1 MIREEIRQLETGKR
15 ELRKF
20 GLLVG
25 AVFTLLGVW
34 FWWRGKGRYPYFLAP
49 GAVLVVLGTV
59 APRVLRL
66 IYVGWMS
73 LAFLLGFAV
82 SNILL
87 TLFFYV
93 IVTPVGLLARL
104 WAAALGAGAVGL
116 GVRFLLAALP
126 STRLAAITK
135 AAAVFGS
142 LPFT

>member
-1 MIREEIRQLETGKR
+1 
-15 ELRKF
+15 
-20 GLLVG
+20 LVG

-49 GAVLVVLGTV
+49 GAVLLGLGAG
-59 APRVLRL
+59 APRALRL

-104 WAAALGAGAVGL
+104 AGKD
-116 GVRFLLAALP
+116 FLNRKLDGQ
-126 STRLAAITK
+126 T
-135 AAAVFGS
+135 GS
-142 LPFT
+142 YWIMRDRSVPEQKKNYEQQF

>member
-1 MIREEIRQLETGKR
+1 MIREEIKQLKTGAQ
-15 ELRKF
+15 ELRRF

-49 GAVLVVLGTV
+49 GAVLLGLGAG
-59 APRVLRL
+59 APRALRL

-93 IVTPVGLLARL
+93 IVTPVGLVARL
-104 WAAALGAGAVGL
+104 AGKD
-116 GVRFLLAALP
+116 FLNRKLDGQ
-126 STRLAAITK
+126 T
-135 AAAVFGS
+135 GS
-142 LPFT
+142 YWIMRDRSVPEQKKNYEQQF

>member
-1 MIREEIRQLETGKR
+1 MLREEIKQLKTGAH

-49 GAVLVVLGTV
+49 GAMLVVFGTV

-66 IYVGWMS
+66 IYIGWMS
-73 LAFLLGFAV
+73 LAFLLGFVV

-87 TLFFYV
+87 TLFFYLV
-93 IVTPVGLLARL
+93 VTPIGLLARL
-104 WAAALGAGAVGL
+104 AGKD
-116 GVRFLLAALP
+116 FLNRKLDAQ
-126 STRLAAITK
+126 TK
-135 AAAVFGS
+135 SYWIMRGRSSPEQKKNYDQQF
-142 LPFT
+142 

>member
-25 AVFTLLGVW
+25 AVFTLLGIW
-34 FWWRGKGRYPYFLAP
+34 FWWRGKGSYPYFLAP

-93 IVTPVGLLARL
+93 IVTPVGLVARL
-104 WAAALGAGAVGL
+104 AGKD
-116 GVRFLLAALP
+116 FLNRKLDGQTESYWIMRDRSAP
-126 STRLAAITK
+126 EQK
-135 AAAVFGS
+135 KNYEQQF
-142 LPFT
+142 

>member
-49 GAVLVVLGTV
+49 GAVLLGLGAG
-59 APRVLRL
+59 APRALRL

-104 WAAALGAGAVGL
+104 AGKD
-116 GVRFLLAALP
+116 FLNRKLDGQ
-126 STRLAAITK
+126 T
-135 AAAVFGS
+135 GS
-142 LPFT
+142 YWIMRDRSVPEQKKNYEQQF

>member
-1 MIREEIRQLETGKR
+1 MLREEIKQLKTGQR

-20 GLLVG
+20 GFLVG

-59 APRVLRL
+59 APRALRL

-73 LAFLLGFAV
+73 LAFLLGFVV

-87 TLFFYV
+87 TLFFYLV
-93 IVTPVGLLARL
+93 VTSIGLVARL
-104 WAAALGAGAVGL
+104 AGKD
-116 GVRFLLAALP
+116 FLNRKLDAQTESYWIMRDRSVP
-126 STRLAAITK
+126 EQK
-135 AAAVFGS
+135 KNYEQQF
-142 LPFT
+142 

>member
-1 MIREEIRQLETGKR
+1 MLREEIKQLKTGAQ
-15 ELRKF
+15 ELRRF

-49 GAVLVVLGTV
+49 GAVLLGLGAG
-59 APRVLRL
+59 APRALRL

-104 WAAALGAGAVGL
+104 AGKD
-116 GVRFLLAALP
+116 FLNRKLDGQ
-126 STRLAAITK
+126 T
-135 AAAVFGS
+135 GS
-142 LPFT
+142 YWIMRDRSVPEQKKNYEQQF

>member
-1 MIREEIRQLETGKR
+1 MLREEIKQLKTGAQ
-15 ELRKF
+15 ELRRF

-25 AVFTLLGVW
+25 AGFTLLGVW

-49 GAVLVVLGTV
+49 GAVLLGLGAG
-59 APRVLRL
+59 APRALRL

-104 WAAALGAGAVGL
+104 AGKD
-116 GVRFLLAALP
+116 FLNRKLDGQ
-126 STRLAAITK
+126 T
-135 AAAVFGS
+135 GS
-142 LPFT
+142 YWIMRDRSVPEQKKNYEQQF

>member
-1 MIREEIRQLETGKR
+1 MIREEIKQLKTGAQ
-15 ELRKF
+15 ELRRF

-49 GAVLVVLGTV
+49 GAVLLGLGAG
-59 APRVLRL
+59 APRALRL

-104 WAAALGAGAVGL
+104 AGKD
-116 GVRFLLAALP
+116 FLNRKLDGQ
-126 STRLAAITK
+126 T
-135 AAAVFGS
+135 GS
-142 LPFT
+142 YWIMRDRSVPEQKKNYEQQF

>member
-1 MIREEIRQLETGKR
+1 MLREEIKQLKTGAQ
-15 ELRKF
+15 ELRRF

-25 AVFTLLGVW
+25 AVFTLLGAW

-49 GAVLVVLGTV
+49 GAGLVVLGTV

-73 LAFLLGFAV
+73 LAFLLGFVV

-93 IVTPVGLLARL
+93 IVTPLGLVARL
-104 WAAALGAGAVGL
+104 AGKD
-116 GVRFLLAALP
+116 FLNRKLDARTESYWIMRDRSP
-126 STRLAAITK
+126 
-135 AAAVFGS
+135 
-142 LPFT
+142 PEP